1 MIKFDSIC
9 HCTSLSF
16 HFTQAFSVN
25 PISYCPPIKNNIRR
39 TPEQSTN
46 ERREKKIHKKLVFRS
61 FSSFFCQ
68 NITSNSTIFF
78 FFLCVELRTPRSKTF
93 VMLPKKRKN
102 FIKELKN
109 KKSKHKR
116 IKARKKKNQLVVVE
130 VVVLSFLK

>member
-16 HFTQAFSVN
+16 HFAQAFSVN

-78 FFLCVELRTPRSKTF
+78 PLRRTSNSSF
-93 VMLPKKRKN
+93 KN
-102 FIKELKN
+102 FCHVAKKKKKTLIKELKN

-116 IKARKKKNQLVVVE
+116 IKAREKKRI
-130 VVVLSFLK
+130 SWW